1 VGTKRL
7 LRRVAR
13 RRIRELSPTFRGA
26 SAALL
31 AGAVLSIGACG
42 ESDSEKRV
50 KAAFSDQHVYR
61 TSRSAAAATLAR
73 LTAPE
78 GFERLEHC
86 PERDSVCFAKHRSL
100 VPTAAELAHIVSVL
114 GATLAPATAQCSRAK
129 HPIVPRLILLPCTA
143 RATLGRELLLVNL
156 TSVVVATPQATRS
169 STRHLRSGLGGSV
182 VEVTDI
188 GH

>member
-7 LRRVAR
+7 LQTVAR
-13 RRIRELSPTFRGA
+13 QRVRELSPTFRCA
-26 SAALL
+26 PAAFL

-42 ESDSEKRV
+42 ESESEKRV
-50 KAAFSDQHVYR
+50 KAAFSNQHVF
-61 TSRSAAAATLAR
+61 TTGPSATADTLAR

-78 GFERLEHC
+78 GFARLGHC
-86 PERDSVCFAKHRSL
+86 PDRDSVCFAKRRSL
-100 VPTAAELAHIVSVL
+100 VPTAAELTHIVSVL
-114 GATLAPATAQCSRAK
+114 GATLTPATAGCSRAR
-129 HPIVPRLILLPCTA
+129 HPVVPRLTLLACTA

-156 TSVVVATPQATRS
+156 ASVVVATPKATRS
-169 STRHLRSGLGGSV
+169 STRHLRGGLGGSV